1 MTLDDYLVR
10 WADNRMGYTGGVD
23 CAAFAAGWAGVNLG
37 QWASKP
43 DALRAVRAYGVDRL
57 SDAVSCEM
65 GEPIDV
71 WLARKGDVICLD
83 DAPLDP
89 LGICL
94 GSESVFLGEQGLTRR
109 KTRQCFKAWRV

>member
-1 MTLDDYLVR
+1 MTLDEYLGR

-23 CAAFAAGWAGVNLG
+23 CAAFAAGWAGVKLG

-43 DALRAVRAYGVDRL
+43 DALRAVRAYGVERL
-57 SDAVSCEM
+57 SDAVSCEL

-71 WLARKGDVICLD
+71 WLARKGDVVCLD

>member
-1 MTLDDYLVR
+1 MTLDDYLAR

-23 CAAFAAGWAGVNLG
+23 CAAFAAGWAGVKLG

-71 WLARKGDVICLD
+71 WLARKGDVVCLD

-94 GSESVFLGEQGLTRR
+94 GSESVFLGDQGLTRR

>member
-1 MTLDDYLVR
+1 MTLDEYLGR

-23 CAAFAAGWAGVNLG
+23 CAAFAAGWAGVKLG

-43 DALRAVRAYGVDRL
+43 DALRAVRAYGVERL
-57 SDAVSCEM
+57 SDAVSCEL
-65 GEPIDV
+65 GAPIDV

>member
-1 MTLDDYLVR
+1 MTLDEYLGR

-23 CAAFAAGWAGVNLG
+23 CAAFAAGWAGVKLG

-43 DALRAVRAYGVDRL
+43 DALRAVRSYGVDRL
-57 SDAVSCEM
+57 SDAVSCEL

>member
-1 MTLDDYLVR
+1 MTLDEYLGR

-23 CAAFAAGWAGVNLG
+23 CAAFAAGWAGVKLG

-43 DALRAVRAYGVDRL
+43 DALRAVRAYGVERL
-57 SDAVSCEM
+57 SDAVSCEL

>member
-1 MTLDDYLVR
+1 MTLDEYLGR
-10 WADNRMGYTGGVD
+10 WTDNRMGYTGGVD
-23 CAAFAAGWAGVNLG
+23 CAAFAAGWAGVKLG

-43 DALRAVRAYGVDRL
+43 DALRAVRAYGVERL
-57 SDAVSCEM
+57 SDAVSCEL